1 MKENEIIEN
10 KSELI
15 PFEQKYMTTLV
26 NIKKLVEAKKDLEDK
41 IDEIK
46 KQINDAMTEYDVTSV
61 RTSFLNISKTSGS
74 TSYSIDTK
82 LLKEKDPVL
91 YEELLDKYGKT
102 TTRKGSIVFKVS

>member
-1 MKENEIIEN
+1 MKENEIIER

-41 IDEIK
+41 INEIM
-46 KQINDAMTEYDVTSV
+46 KQIDEAMIEYDVTSV
-61 RTSFLNISKTSGS
+61 RTSFLNISKTNDSIS
-74 TSYSIDTK
+74 CTIDTK
-82 LLKEKDPVL
+82 LIKEKDPVL

-102 TTRKGSIVFKVS
+102 TTRKGSITFRVN

>member
-1 MKENEIIEN
+1 MKNQDKFTLSVLRML
-10 KSELI
+10 KSALQLEKI
-15 PFEQKYMTTLV
+15 Q
-26 NIKKLVEAKKDLEDK
+26 AKKDLEDK